1 MPSEFVATACPHDCP
16 STCALE
22 VERLAPDRIGAVRG
36 ARENDY
42 TAGVICAKVARY
54 AERVHH
60 PGRLAQPLQRTGEKG
75 AGAFRP
81 IGWDDALDLIADAF
95 VRATERHGPEAVWPY
110 YYAGTMGLVQRDGIH
125 RLRHVMGYSRQDDTI
140 CSRLSSDG
148 WWAGV
153 GTYMGSDPR
162 EMAKADLIVVW
173 GCNPASTQV
182 NVMTHIAK
190 ARKTRDAALVV
201 VDPYETRTAR
211 VADHH
216 VALRPGTDGAL
227 ACGIMHVLFA
237 EDFADR
243 AYLARYTD
251 CPEEFE
257 AHLASRTP
265 EWAAAIT
272 GIPAGEI
279 VALARMIGRIKR
291 TYIRLGYGFTRSR
304 NGAANMHAA
313 SCIAAVTGAWQ
324 YEGGGAMHT
333 NKSVYGIDATL
344 IQGLDA
350 LDRSVRLLDMS
361 RIGPVLTGDP
371 ADLGDGPPVTAIV
384 MQNVNPAAVAPESAR
399 VREGLMRED
408 LFLAVHEQFMT
419 DTARYADIVLP
430 ATTFLEHDDIYVG
443 GGHSYLLMGARVIE
457 PYAEARS
464 NHDVVCALAKRL
476 GAAHPGFD
484 MTAWELI
491 DATLRRSGH
500 PDAATLK
507 AHALE
512 GLHAGLRDRPSP
524 ERLRLAG
531 RALPLQARL
540 GADGAARDPDAG
552 LPRPHGGDR
561 RAGRRA
567 PLPPRHRARAQLPQL
582 ELHRD
587 PHQHR
592 QGDAAERPLP
602 PRRRPRPRL
611 RRRRPHPHRQPAGLH
626 PDPRAHRER
635 QRPGQRHR
643 QWPAARHRRRRE
655 RLAQHRLRGRAR
667 HQHADLG
674 RARLP
679 QRRRGLPRHRHLGP
693 PCELGQIPTGRDRT
707 RLPPPHPG
715 PLLPEGRRG
724 RRGRGVFVPPPPG
737 RRGTGGGGGRRAAAT
752 P

>member
-1 MPSEFVATACPHDCP
+1 MSSEFVATACPHDCP

-22 VERLAPDRIGAVRG
+22 VELLAPDRIGAVRG

-42 TAGVICAKVARY
+42 TSGVICAKVARY

-60 PGRLAQPLQRTGEKG
+60 PGRLAEPLQRTGEKG
-75 AGAFRP
+75 AGEFRP

-95 VRATERHGPEAVWPY
+95 VRATETHGREAVWPY
-110 YYAGTMGLVQRDGIH
+110 YYAGTMGLVQRDGIN
-125 RLRHVMGYSRQDDTI
+125 RLRHVMGYSRQDETI

-153 GTYMGSDPR
+153 GTYVGSDPR

-190 ARKTRDAALVV
+190 ARKTRGAALVV

-251 CPEEFE
+251 HPDELE
-257 AHLASRTP
+257 AHLASRGP

-272 GIPAGEI
+272 GIPAAEI
-279 VALARMIGRIKR
+279 TALARMIGRIKR

-313 SCIAAVTGAWQ
+313 TCIAAVTGAWQ

-333 NKSVYGIDATL
+333 NKSVYGVDATL
-344 IQGLDA
+344 IEGLDA
-350 LDRSVRLLDMS
+350 KDRSVRLLDMS
-361 RIGPVLTGDP
+361 RIGPILTGDP
-371 ADLGDGPPVTAIV
+371 GDLGDGPPVTAIV
-384 MQNVNPAAVAPESAR
+384 MQNVNPAAVAPESVK
-399 VREGLMRED
+399 VREGLERDD

-457 PYAEARS
+457 PYAQTRS
-464 NHDVVCALAKRL
+464 NHDAIRALAKRL
-476 GAAHPGFD
+476 GAEHPGFD

-491 DATLRRSGH
+491 DATLKRSG
-500 PDAATLK
+500 
-507 AHALE
+507 
-512 GLHAGLRDRPSP
+512 
-524 ERLRLAG
+524 
-531 RALPLQARL
+531 
-540 GADGAARDPDAG
+540 
-552 LPRPHGGDR
+552 
-561 RAGRRA
+561 
-567 PLPPRHRARAQLPQL
+567 
-582 ELHRD
+582 
-587 PHQHR
+587 
-592 QGDAAERPLP
+592 
-602 PRRRPRPRL
+602 
-611 RRRRPHPHRQPAGLH
+611 
-626 PDPRAHRER
+626 
-635 QRPGQRHR
+635 
-643 QWPAARHRRRRE
+643 
-655 RLAQHRLRGRAR
+655 
-667 HQHADLG
+667 
-674 RARLP
+674 
-679 QRRRGLPRHRHLGP
+679 
-693 PCELGQIPTGRDRT
+693 IPTPKR
-707 RLPPPHPG
+707 
-715 PLLPEGRRG
+715 
-724 RRGRGVFVPPPPG
+724 
-737 RRGTGGGGGRRAAAT
+737 
-752 P
+752 